1 MKQQKYVS
9 CKSRTLSNRKLLICE
24 ICIFPM
30 EEVLNIFHKCR
41 WNGHQPRWERTLNT
55 SSLLKV
61 CPQGSFHTLPY
72 FLRWQTRGKLGGGG
86 GKRGCMPFL
95 CCCTCVSWRSGTRCG
110 TQQSFHLTFLQTSF
124 SIILAR
130 TVFKLHS
137 RKPVSFLV
145 PTEEDWCFSTKRG
158 FGCGGI

>member
-1 MKQQKYVS
+1 MCILQIKNPLQQETIDLWDMHLSHGGGVEYLSQMQVKWPPT
-9 CKSRTLSNRKLLICE
+9 KMRTNSQFIFTAESLSTRIC
-24 ICIFPM
+24 
-30 EEVLNIFHKCR
+30 
-41 WNGHQPRWERTLNT
+41 
-55 SSLLKV
+55 
-61 CPQGSFHTLPY
+61 HTLPY